1 MIRTIPHY
9 LLLTEAYPAAM
20 GADGGRWQFVLEHCE
35 GRHRIEAADDER
47 GMGLER
53 LHLLSVVRGLE
64 ALEHPATV
72 TLVTASRQIA
82 RAVRGGLA
90 EWRESGWCWEFFDE
104 MTPVKNGDLWRR
116 VDQALSIH
124 HVSCR
129 LWQADRIR
137 QADYLACPR
146 VASPQRRPRLRR
158 AVRQFSEAVAGHVSR
173 LTRVG
178 YAANL

>member
-1 MIRTIPHY
+1 MIRTIPQY
-9 LLLTEAYPAAM
+9 LLLTEAFPAGS
-20 GADGGRWQFVLEHCE
+20 GADGGRWQFVLEQTD
-35 GRHRIEAADDER
+35 GPHRIEAADDER

-64 ALEHPATV
+64 ALDRTASV

-82 RAVRGGLA
+82 RAIRHGLA
-90 EWRESGWCWEFFDE
+90 EWRESDWCWEFFDE

-124 HVSCR
+124 EVSCR
-129 LWQADRIR
+129 LWQPDWILKSDRF
-137 QADYLACPR
+137 
-146 VASPQRRPRLRR
+146 ASPAPVSFQPRQRFRR
-158 AVRQFSEAVAGHVSR
+158 AVRQFSDAVAGHVNR